1 VAERKA
7 WTFFYGSYMPS
18 AVASILALSV
28 LAAAAACR
36 FPQALSAEI
45 VTQDR
50 AVGVPCRV
58 GVWQGD
64 IGPLDGRGTPLLT
77 ASVRSG
83 TAFQVDLT
91 PALER
96 AEAPLLW
103 VSFECEGYHVRV
115 RGFESGPFD
124 TLLRPEIEFGRVW
137 VPKGRPRSGGGQE
150 SAP

>member
-1 VAERKA
+1 M
-7 WTFFYGSYMPS
+7 GS
-18 AVASILALSV
+18 AVASILVLPV
-28 LAAAAACR
+28 LAAATACTL
-36 FPQALSAEI
+36 PQALSAEI

-50 AVGVPCRV
+50 AAGVPCRV

-91 PALER
+91 PAFEQ
-96 AEAPLLW
+96 AEASLLW

-124 TLLRPEIEFGRVW
+124 TLLRPELEIGRVW
-137 VPKGRPRSGGGQE
+137 VPKKVSRNGGGQE
-150 SAP
+150 SGP